1 MAAKKRQTKS
11 KKTPAK
17 ATKSVR
23 YTSAKSIIKTK
34 FHPAPGYVLIQPLKA
49 ETKTA
54 GGIYLPDSAT
64 EKPQT
69 GKVIAVGDAEI
80 NDYGTKKEAP
90 VTAGNT
96 IIYKKWGGNEIKFG
110 AQEFLF
116 IRFEDIL
123 AIETI

>member
-1 MAAKKRQTKS
+1 MAAKKKQS
-11 KKTPAK
+11 KPKK
-17 ATKSVR
+17 ATKKAAKAVR
-23 YTSAKSIIKTK
+23 YTSTKSIIRIK
-34 FHPAPGYVLIQPLKA
+34 FHPTPGYILIQPLKA

-54 GGIYLPDSAT
+54 AGIYLPDTAT

-69 GKVIAVGDAEI
+69 GKVIAVGDPEI
-80 NDYGTKKEAP
+80 NDYGTVKKAP